1 VPFGGLVPP
10 PLPPPQTPLAAQ
22 TQCLTDGGN
31 NAPLVL
37 SAQTD
42 AAITFFNSERTPATL
57 LCIMALNG
65 LFMVPLKPGVTPLV
79 GGINRLY
86 IFLAGMALSNALI
99 SVFMASLAI
108 VKLLDNRH
116 NAIARSAID
125 MMHRE
130 IPFFLFAVRAHF
142 VTAILFLS
150 SALAARMWLEI
161 RIGCPPFSRG
171 MSLLLGSSVL
181 FMLHLFNSS
190 ALTPSY
196 GAMLIRYFQ
205 HYLRHI
211 STPEHRGPCIYG
223 AVILALCAVREFC
236 AMSFSQL

>member
-1 VPFGGLVPP
+1 VTFGGLVPP
-10 PLPPPQTPLAAQ
+10 PTPTPSSHLSN
-22 TQCLTDGGN
+22 GGN

-37 SAQTD
+37 CAQTD

-86 IFLAGMALSNALI
+86 IFLAGMALCNALI

-116 NAIARSAID
+116 NAIARSAIE

-142 VTAILFLS
+142 VTAILLLV

-161 RIGCPPFSRG
+161 RIGCPLFSRG

-196 GAMLIRYFQ
+196 GAMLIRYSQ
-205 HYLRHI
+205 HFLRHVL
-211 STPEHRGPCIYG
+211 TPEHRGPCIYG
-223 AVILALCAVREFC
+223 AVLLALCALREFC
-236 AMSFSQL
+236 AMSFSHL